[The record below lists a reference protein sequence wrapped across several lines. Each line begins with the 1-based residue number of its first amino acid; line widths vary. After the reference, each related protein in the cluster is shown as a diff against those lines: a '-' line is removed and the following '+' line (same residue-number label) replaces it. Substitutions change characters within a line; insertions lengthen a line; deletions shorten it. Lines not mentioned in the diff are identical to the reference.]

1 MNAPQLE
8 FAEDVKI
15 VEARGIKTERVS
27 EVGFIKL
34 GKCKE
39 NCNLP
44 YAFEKQAR
52 FPLIVLLI

>member
-15 VEARGIKTERVS
+15 VEAHGIKTERVS

-34 GKCKE
+34 GNRKKLQLTICFLRNK
-39 NCNLP
+39 LD
-44 YAFEKQAR
+44 
-52 FPLIVLLI
+52 FP